1 MLCEEAARSIPIPRP
16 RVFSRDTNRVASGVF
31 QERWNWEELGY
42 QTLGRL
48 PPGGD
53 RDGESLH
60 SDQVLR

>member
-1 MLCEEAARSIPIPRP
+1 MRKQPGAVLHPGQGCG
-16 RVFSRDTNRVASGVF
+16 SRDTNRVATGVF

-42 QTLGRL
+42 QTPGRL

-60 SDQVLR
+60 SDNVLK